1 MSDNN
6 ENIQLHIECPKLHRL
21 IAVLGERCRYR
32 DINGKICNELTNGY
46 DCHFC
51 IKHCPCTYTKANVK
65 SSLKK

>member
-1 MSDNN
+1 MS
-6 ENIQLHIECPKLHRL
+6 KLHRL
-21 IAVLGERCRYR
+21 IAVLGERCRHK
-32 DINGKICNELTNGY
+32 DINGKICNELTYGY